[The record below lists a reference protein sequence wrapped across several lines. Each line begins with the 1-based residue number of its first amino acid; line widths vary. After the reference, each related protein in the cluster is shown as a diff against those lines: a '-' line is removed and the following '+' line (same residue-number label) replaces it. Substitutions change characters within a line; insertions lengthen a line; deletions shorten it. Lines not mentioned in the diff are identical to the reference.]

1 MKKII
6 QTCFLALLCL
16 VGSATI
22 AQVADSPPPGVDTLH
37 RFGDPH
43 RGGETRPDTFP
54 PGSSLVDMSD
64 PAGQRSESSSADGGE
79 VLILKGLIKSSPAE
93 KHRLSYRL
101 STQEIDPYYGRF
113 QLSEG
118 SIALAPGSF
127 YTGTSGGQVFEL
139 QIPLSGFGRLSVYDG
154 DSPWL
159 EDIWVRAGDS
169 LLLHREGTR
178 LFFSGPS
185 AEAVRVQIQLQDIF
199 EASNAERNPVM
210 ILSDA
215 GAMLN
220 TPAKMQAYQDAVD
233 SYVPGWSRHMVWL
246 ESEADKLTRAKE
258 LFAAAGNG
266 HPVLTALERSQ
277 EMLDAEHYHWLYGYW
292 KGRLAIQAL
301 QFAAIAKPASA
312 DWASLILE
320 NSLEEPFSRP
330 QQGKAPAEL
339 VEALYLESKLLSALT
354 PVSFLHLSESL
365 PDPLEEQVNALYLVR
380 EYKELSDADS
390 LFRQVIAKTQS
401 PEILLALEQLYRSS
415 LKGRDF
421 APFAFEDESG
431 REVFPKEWKGKLVL
445 MDFWLS
451 GCGACLKFA
460 GESFL
465 PVLEEFRNHP
475 GLVIVTVAGDSSR
488 ELWKQSLAS
497 NRYTNGQALNLF
509 SGGASHPTLR
519 ENLIQSFPAQLI
531 LDREGKILQT
541 GGFPTDR
548 QGWIDLIKS
557 YLGESRPAGAPTNT
571 SAFSQSSPIPY

>member
-1 MKKII
+1 MQKNIRI
-6 QTCFLALLCL
+6 CFLALLCL
-16 VGSATI
+16 YGSAFS
-22 AQVADSPPPGVDTLH
+22 AQSRVAESPSG
-37 RFGDPH
+37 F
-43 RGGETRPDTFP
+43 
-54 PGSSLVDMSD
+54 SLVDTTGSV
-64 PAGQRSESSSADGGE
+64 GQEGGIPLAQVGE
-79 VLILKGLIKSSPAE
+79 VFALKGLLKSSPME
-93 KHRLSYRL
+93 KHRLSYKL
-101 STQEIDPYYGRF
+101 STREIDPYYGRVH
-113 QLSEG
+113 
-118 SIALAPGSF
+118 LAEDAIGLVPGSF
-127 YTGTSGGQVFEL
+127 YAGTSSRQVFEL
-139 QIPLSGFGRLSVYDG
+139 QIPLLGFGRLSVYDG

-169 LLLHREGTR
+169 LVLHREGTR

-220 TPAKMQAYQDAVD
+220 TPAKMQAYQDALD

-246 ESEADKLTRAKE
+246 ESEADKLNRAKE
-258 LFAAAGNG
+258 SFSVAADG
-266 HPVLTALERSQ
+266 HPVLAALERSRDL
-277 EMLDAEHYHWLYGYW
+277 LDAERYHWLYGYW

-312 DWASLILE
+312 DWTSLILE

-339 VEALYLESKLLSALT
+339 VEALYLENKLLSALT

-365 PDPLEEQVNALYLVR
+365 PDPLEEQVNVLYLVR

-541 GGFPTDR
+541 GGFPGDR
-548 QGWIDLIKS
+548 QGWIELIKS
-557 YLGESRPAGAPTNT
+557 YLGESPPAGASTNT
-571 SAFSQSSPIPY
+571 SAFSPSSPIPY